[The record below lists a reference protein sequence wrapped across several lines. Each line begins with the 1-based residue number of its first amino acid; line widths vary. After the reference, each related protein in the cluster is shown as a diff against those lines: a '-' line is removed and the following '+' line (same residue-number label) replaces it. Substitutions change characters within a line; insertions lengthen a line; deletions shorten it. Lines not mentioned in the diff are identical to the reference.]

1 MQHKSFY
8 LSLQAKQNKLRNP
21 VNKTIKGKQNKKKNQ
36 SVNHFLSFSSI
47 DLKFDPNVC
56 NISKYANL
64 ITQILL
70 KFNLDSSKD
79 IERQKVFSPDVVF
92 LLFFNEMMNTRG
104 PEGSRAYSS

>member
-8 LSLQAKQNKLRNP
+8 LSLQAKQNKLQNP
-21 VNKTIKGKQNKKKNQ
+21 VNKTIKGKQNNNNKNQ

-79 IERQKVFSPDVVF
+79 IERQKVFSPGVGF
-92 LLFFNEMMNTRG
+92 LLFFN
-104 PEGSRAYSS
+104 